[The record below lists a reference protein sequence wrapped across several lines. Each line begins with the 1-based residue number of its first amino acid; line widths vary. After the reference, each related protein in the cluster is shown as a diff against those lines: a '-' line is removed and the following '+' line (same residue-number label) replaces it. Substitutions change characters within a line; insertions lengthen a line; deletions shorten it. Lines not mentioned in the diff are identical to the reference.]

1 MIYSNWVERSVF
13 CTEKYY
19 YFKSELEYRGRV
31 LFCCAVG
38 APKRRNLKLLFVTLK
53 KFIIL
58 YSKFYLLAIL
68 SWFVLQN
75 VIKPIQSQIEGSV
88 LTMSSFC
95 ECIYRE
101 YPAIFATPS
110 AQVTSPAILSSV
122 FTSLCDKPDHC
133 VRQKRTIPSTMGKTK
148 FSVISLYI
156 VFRNYD
162 RYSIFD
168 NFML

>member
-1 MIYSNWVERSVF
+1 MIYSNGVERSVF

-19 YFKSELEYRGRV
+19 FKSERV

-38 APKRRNLKLLFVTLK
+38 ATKRRNLKLLFVTAQNY
-53 KFIIL
+53 IIL
-58 YSKFYLLAIL
+58 YSKFFLLAL
-68 SWFVLQN
+68 FFCFVLQN

-88 LTMSSFC
+88 LSMSSFC

-133 VRQKRTIPSTMGKTK
+133 VR
-148 FSVISLYI
+148 
-156 VFRNYD
+156 
-162 RYSIFD
+162 
-168 NFML
+168 